1 MPDSLSRSPDAAA
14 AGLPPA
20 PQLIGN
26 SPAMQALRAQIRRI
40 AGSAAPVAIRGES
53 GSGKELVARAIHAQG
68 ARAGMPFVA
77 VNCGA
82 IPEALMEAEFFGCRQ
97 GAYTGALHER
107 QGLFQAAHGGS
118 LLLDEVDDL
127 PLAMQ
132 VKLLRALQER
142 RVRKLGGSRDEA
154 VDVRILCASQHG
166 LARGVAAGTF
176 RRDLYYR
183 LNVIELAVPPL
194 RERLADLQ
202 VLCEAILARL
212 APRQGAHLAPAV
224 LAALAAH
231 AFPGNVR
238 ELENMLERALA
249 FADDGVIAAEGL
261 GLPSGGPDSPS
272 GNAGMG
278 ERVGMCLLRPALAVP
293 ERQLSLPGM
302 APHSV
307 APVLPLALYL
317 CQAEREMI
325 TLALVRER
333 YHRARAARQLG
344 ISVRQLRYR
353 MRKLTIQEP
362 RFDDGMEDR

>member
-1 MPDSLSRSPDAAA
+1 MSNSPTMVA
-14 AGLPPA
+14 AGKLVAMGAP
-20 PQLIGN
+20 PQLSGD
-26 SPAMQALRAQIRRI
+26 SAAMQALRAQISRI
-40 AGSAAPVAIRGES
+40 ARCGAPVAIRGES

-68 ARAGMPFVA
+68 ARARCPFIA

-82 IPEALMEAEFFGCRQ
+82 IPETLMEAEFFGCRP

-132 VKLLRALQER
+132 VKLLRALQEH

-166 LARGVAAGTF
+166 LARGVAAGTV
-176 RRDLYYR
+176 RQDLYYR

-212 APRQGAHLAPAV
+212 APGQVVRLAPAV
-224 LAALAAH
+224 LEALRAY

-238 ELENMLERALA
+238 ELENLLERALA
-249 FADDGVIAAEGL
+249 FADGGVLALDGL
-261 GLPSGGPDSPS
+261 GLPAALPAPACATVTPLR
-272 GNAGMG
+272 AG
-278 ERVGMCLLRPALAVP
+278 VALP
-293 ERQLSLPGM
+293 QRQLSLPGM
-302 APHSV
+302 AAGSD
-307 APVLPLALYL
+307 APLVPLALYMR
-317 CQAEREMI
+317 QAEREMI
-325 TLALVRER
+325 VRALLQTR
-333 YHRARAARQLG
+333 YHRARAARLLG

-353 MRKLTIQEP
+353 MQKLNVQEP
-362 RFDDGMEDR
+362 HAGVEDR

>member
-1 MPDSLSRSPDAAA
+1 MPDSLSRSPGLAA
-14 AGLPPA
+14 AGMPPA

-26 SPAMQALRAQIRRI
+26 SAAMQALRAQIRRI
-40 AGSAAPVAIRGES
+40 AGSGAPVAIRGES
-53 GSGKELVARAIHAQG
+53 GSGKELAARAIHAQG
-68 ARAGMPFVA
+68 ARAGFPFVA

-82 IPEALMEAEFFGCRQ
+82 IPDALMEAEFFGCRQ

-176 RRDLYYR
+176 RRDLFYR

-194 RERLADLQ
+194 RERLDDLQ

-212 APRQGAHLAPAV
+212 APRQSVRLAPCV

-249 FADDGVIAAEGL
+249 FADDGVIAPDGL
-261 GLPSGGPDSPS
+261 GLPSP
-272 GNAGMG
+272 AGAAA
-278 ERVGMCLLRPALAVP
+278 RASITPLRLAPVLP

-302 APHSV
+302 APRNM

-333 YHRARAARQLG
+333 YHRARAAQLLG

>member
-1 MPDSLSRSPDAAA
+1 MPDSLSRSPGAAA

-68 ARAGMPFVA
+68 ARAGLPFVA

-176 RRDLYYR
+176 RQDLFYR
-183 LNVIELAVPPL
+183 LHVIELALPPL
-194 RERLADLQ
+194 RERRGDLQ
-202 VLCEAILARL
+202 VLCEVILARL
-212 APRQGAHLAPAV
+212 APRQAVSLAPPV
-224 LAALAAH
+224 LAALAAY

-238 ELENMLERALA
+238 ELENLLERALA
-249 FADDGVIAAEGL
+249 FADGGVIALDAL
-261 GLPSGGPDSPS
+261 ALPSA
-272 GNAGMG
+272 AGSMP
-278 ERVGMCLLRPALAVP
+278 LQAPPALPDLP
-293 ERQLSLPGM
+293 ERQLCLPGM
-302 APHSV
+302 AAYGVPP
-307 APVLPLALYL
+307 ALPLDMYL
-317 CQAEREMI
+317 RQAERDMI
-325 TLALVRER
+325 MQALVQAR

-344 ISVRQLRYR
+344 LSVRQLRYR
-353 MRKLTIQEP
+353 MQKLTIQEALP
-362 RFDDGMEDR
+362 

>member
-1 MPDSLSRSPDAAA
+1 MPSSRIQA
-14 AGLPPA
+14 AGGHVAPA
-20 PQLIGN
+20 AKDSVAQLSG
-26 SPAMQALRAQIRRI
+26 SSAAMQALRAQIARI
-40 AGSAAPVAIRGES
+40 AASCAPVAIRGES

-68 ARAGMPFVA
+68 ARASGPFVA

-82 IPEALMEAEFFGCRQ
+82 IPEALMEAELFGCRL

-142 RVRKLGGSRDEA
+142 RVRKLGGSADEA

-176 RRDLYYR
+176 RQDLYYR

-194 RERLADLQ
+194 RERLGDLPA
-202 VLCEAILARL
+202 LCDAILARL
-212 APRQGAHLAPAV
+212 APRQCVRLAPAV
-224 LAALAAH
+224 LVALARH

-238 ELENMLERALA
+238 ELENLLERALA
-249 FADDGVIAAEGL
+249 FADGGVITAEGL
-261 GLPSGGPDSPS
+261 GLPDTGT
-272 GNAGMG
+272 A
-278 ERVGMCLLRPALAVP
+278 PAPVTVLNPGAP
-293 ERQLSLPGM
+293 GRQLPLPGM
-302 APHSV
+302 AQV
-307 APVLPLALYL
+307 GAPIVPLQLFL
-317 CQAEREMI
+317 LQTEREMI
-325 TLALVRER
+325 LQALVQTR

-353 MRKLTIQEP
+353 MQKLQLREP
-362 RFDDGMEDR
+362 PG